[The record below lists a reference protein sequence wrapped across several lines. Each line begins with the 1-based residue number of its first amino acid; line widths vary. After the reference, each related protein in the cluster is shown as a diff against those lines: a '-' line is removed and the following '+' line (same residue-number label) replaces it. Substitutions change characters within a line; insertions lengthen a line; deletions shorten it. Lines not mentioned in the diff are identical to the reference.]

1 MSKKEEEEINL
12 PTKIIKSSIKSPKNL
27 IIISKPK
34 VGKTS
39 LLATLEDCLLLDFEE
54 GSDYVDALKIKI
66 DSVKKLKLVGK
77 KIQDAGNPYK
87 IIAVD
92 TVTALETMCLN
103 FAEDIYADT
112 PMGKNWF
119 LRTEDG
125 KLSKKSGKA
134 QYKQIIGLPN
144 GGGYLFLRQ
153 AFTKVIDYIHTLAPL
168 IILSGHVKDILLE
181 KDGVEISSNEIDLTG
196 KLKRM
201 TTSASDAIGYLYRK
215 GEQNILSFK
224 TTDEVACGARP
235 EHLRNKEIV
244 ISEIIDEKYITYWDK
259 IYID

>member
-1 MSKKEEEEINL
+1 MSKENELEL
-12 PTKIIKSSIKSPKNL
+12 PTKIIKSSLKSPKNL

-39 LLATLEDCLLLDFEE
+39 LLAKLDDCLLLDFEE
-54 GSDYVDALKIKI
+54 GSDYVDAMKIKVRSI
-66 DSVKKLKLVGK
+66 KDLKTIGK
-77 KIQDAGNPYK
+77 KIVEAKHPYS

-92 TVTALETMCLN
+92 TVTALETMCLS
-103 FAEDIYADT
+103 FAEEIYAET

-119 LRTEDG
+119 LKTEDG
-125 KLSKKSGKA
+125 KLSKRSGKA

-153 AFTKVIDYIHTLAPL
+153 AFTKVIDYIHTLAPMV
-168 IILSGHVKDILLE
+168 ILSGHVKDILLE
-181 KDGVEISSNEIDLTG
+181 KDGAEISSSEIDLTG

-235 EHLRNKEIV
+235 EHLRNKEII
-244 ISEIIDEKYITYWDK
+244 ISEIIDSEYITHWDK